1 MASHQDPDAGDR
13 PTLRLKPQPPKPAKP
28 SRPPAAPR
36 QAAPPAS
43 RGKPPAKPRPPRP
56 APAAEPGIRLAKRLA
71 EQLDCSRREAELYI
85 EAGAVEVDGV
95 GVQDLG
101 HRVLPDQTVSVR
113 AGARPEPVAPVTL
126 LLHKPAGHTV
136 GEARRGTPGIAAL
149 LTREHLVTTGAPV
162 PVLVLE
168 RHFRHQQPLLVLP
181 IAASGLTVL
190 TQDMRVARKLTEE
203 ALYIEQECLVEVRG
217 EISEQALR
225 RLCDGTAITGRK
237 LPAIKVSR
245 QSEQRLRFALK
256 GIFPEEIEAMC
267 AGVDL
272 QVTALRR
279 QRIGRIS
286 LAGLGE
292 GQWRYALPWER
303 F

>member
-1 MASHQDPDAGDR
+1 MASHQDPEAGDR
-13 PTLRLKPQPPKPAKP
+13 PTLRLKPQPPKPAK
-28 SRPPAAPR
+28 SARPPAAPR
-36 QAAPPAS
+36 QTAPPAS
-43 RGKPPAKPRPPRP
+43 RGKPPAKSRTTRP

-71 EQLDCSRREAELYI
+71 EQLGCSRREAELYI
-85 EAGAVEVDGV
+85 EAGAVEIDGV

-101 HRVLPDQTVSVR
+101 HRVLPGQTVSVR
-113 AGARPEPVAPVTL
+113 AGAKPEPVAPVTL
-126 LLHKPAGHTV
+126 LLHKPAGYTV
-136 GEARRGTPGIAAL
+136 GEARRGTPGIAEL
-149 LTREHLVTTGAPV
+149 LTREHLATTGTPV

-190 TQDMRVARKLTEE
+190 TQDVRVARKLTEE
-203 ALYIEQECLVEVRG
+203 ALHTEQECLVEVHG

-225 RLCDGTAITGRK
+225 RLCDGTAIAGRK

-267 AGVDL
+267 AGVGL

-286 LAGLGE
+286 LAGLSE
-292 GQWRYALPWER
+292 GQWRYALPWEK